1 MENHLSLFL
10 GKDLAPKLLYYP
22 NKKWKIYIDQKG
34 YGDTNLMDLSEESNI
49 INHQLLIAK
58 LHAMVLAKLLWK

>member
-1 MENHLSLFL
+1 MENRLSLFL

-49 INHQLLIAK
+49 IIINY
-58 LHAMVLAKLLWK
+58 